1 MLGHGEQRSHPASLA
16 LSVGTGPAADL
27 LPRFAVNRHNLA
39 GDDEQTTERRQ
50 RRTRATNAAASR
62 FAEPRDYSLK
72 TTKAGVDMQSRT
84 ITQDNRAVKRQ
95 ARLQSLAQS
104 EALRVALEQAIVD
117 GLRLLDHRCVVFE
130 HDVKAVTASGSAA
143 LASAQPSAL
152 PDVAVMLNTTTAN
165 AIGFVLIGFAMTLE
179 HKVKVSAT
187 GRTLLIERENPRP
200 IVLHADDRPA
210 ASWGFIKA
218 AVELAEG

>member
-1 MLGHGEQRSHPASLA
+1 MLGHGEQRSHSASLA

-104 EALRVALEQAIVD
+104 EALRVALELAIVD
-117 GLRLLDHRCVVFE
+117 GLRLLDHRCVGFG

-143 LASAQPSAL
+143 LASAQPSTL
-152 PDVAVMLNTTTAN
+152 PNVAVMLNTTAAN

-179 HKVKVSAT
+179 HKVKVSVT
-187 GRTLLIERENPRP
+187 GRTLLTERKNPLP

-210 ASWGFIKA
+210 ASRGFIQA
-218 AVELAEG
+218 AVEPAEG